1 LTSRVIDI
9 HPHIISDDDAAYP
22 RAPLFGIQSDW
33 SKERPT
39 TIEALIAAM
48 DSAGVDKAAIVH
60 ASTCYGF
67 DNSYLADSLKK
78 YPGRITGVGSV
89 DVLQPD
95 AAKVMRGWVDRG
107 ITGFR
112 IFTGGSTAEFDTS
125 SLDDPAS
132 FPAWRYC
139 EEANLPMCVQ
149 TGPVG
154 LAQVAGLAKRFPK
167 VKIILDHFA
176 RPDTTDGPPYNKAV
190 SLFAISAFEN
200 IYLKISPPIIGRI
213 TKAPSESKGFLERT
227 IAAFGANRIAW
238 GSNFPTSPGS
248 MVDHVEQTRKVLAPF
263 SDEDRD
269 WIFAR
274 TAQTLYPSLKD

>member
-1 LTSRVIDI
+1 MASRVIDI
-9 HPHIISDDDAAYP
+9 HPHIISSDDTAYP

-39 TIEALIAAM
+39 TIEDLIAAM
-48 DSAGVDKAAIVH
+48 DAAGVDKAAIVH

-89 DVLQPD
+89 DVLAPD
-95 AAKVMRGWVDRG
+95 APQVMRGWVNRG

-132 FPAWRYC
+132 FPAWRFC
-139 EEANLPMCVQ
+139 EEANVPMCVQ

-167 VKIILDHFA
+167 VNIILDHFA
-176 RPDTTDGPPYNKAV
+176 RPDTTDGPPYKNAV
-190 SLFAISAFEN
+190 SLFALAAFEN
-200 IYLKISPPIIGRI
+200 IYLKISPPIIGRFS
-213 TKAPSESKGFLERT
+213 KAPSEPTSFMEKVL
-227 IAAFGANRIAW
+227 AAYGAKRIAW

-248 MVDHVEQTRKVLAPF
+248 MAEHLAQVRKVLAPF
-263 SDEDRD
+263 SDDERA
-269 WIFAR
+269 WILAR
-274 TAQTLYPSLKD
+274 TAQSLYPSLKD

>member
-1 LTSRVIDI
+1 LVTRVVDI
-9 HPHIISDDDAAYP
+9 HPHIISADDATYP

-48 DSAGVDKAAIVH
+48 DAAGVDKAAIVH

-78 YPGRITGVGSV
+78 HPGRITGVGSV
-89 DVLQPD
+89 DVLAAD
-95 AAKVMRGWVDRG
+95 APAVMRGWVQRG

-125 SLDDPAS
+125 ALDDPAS

-139 EEANLPMCVQ
+139 EEANVPMCVQ

-167 VKIILDHFA
+167 VNIILDHFA
-176 RPDTTDGPPYNKAV
+176 RPDTTDGAPYHKAV
-190 SLFAISAFEN
+190 SLFALAAFEN
-200 IYLKISPPIIGRI
+200 IYLKISPAIIGRMA
-213 TKAPSESKGFLERT
+213 KAPADSTSFMEKTL
-227 IAAFGANRIAW
+227 AAFGAKRIAW

-248 MVDHVEQTRKVLAPF
+248 MSDHLAQVRAVMAPF
-263 SDEDRD
+263 SEDEQA
-269 WIFAR
+269 WVLAR
-274 TAQTLYPSLKD
+274 TAQALYPALKD